1 MDALVRANAGVGLG
15 TGRAMLTLELSNTLR
30 VSERTRLHALVVGGT
45 ATFAKVWLGAHLS
58 ITHEGEPSILTSVA
72 YDL

>member
-1 MDALVRANAGVGLG
+1 
-15 TGRAMLTLELSNTLR
+15 MLTLELSNTLR